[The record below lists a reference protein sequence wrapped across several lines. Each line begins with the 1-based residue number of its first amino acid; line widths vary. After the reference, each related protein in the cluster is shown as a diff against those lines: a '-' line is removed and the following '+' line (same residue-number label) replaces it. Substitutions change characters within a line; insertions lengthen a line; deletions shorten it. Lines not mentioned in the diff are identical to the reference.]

1 MDELLTEISDW
12 LANANVIAD
21 FIGLIFLLRK
31 LIRWVMLKWF

>member
-1 MDELLTEISDW
+1 MDELLNEVSDW

-31 LIRWVMLKWF
+31 LIRWVMLK